1 MYSTYGNY
9 GTTYGTA
16 SSVAGS
22 AVAAIAI
29 FTIIWSIICI
39 AIAVVTIIGMWK
51 MFTKAGEEG
60 WKAIIPVYNIY
71 TLCKI
76 VGVSPWWI
84 LIVFGGSI
92 LTLIPI
98 LGILVGLAL
107 CAAGIYFGILIAKS
121 TANAFGKD
129 TGFAVGLYFLGPIF
143 YCILGF
149 GKAKYEGAKPMND
162 IIFKNAK

>member
-1 MYSTYGNY
+1 MTYTYGNY
-9 GTTYGTA
+9 GTTTTSYDG
-16 SSVAGS
+16 AGL
-22 AVAAIAI
+22 AVFGALWIVYML
-29 FTIIWSIICI
+29 ICI

-51 MFTKAGEEG
+51 VFTKAGEEG
-60 WKAIIPVYNIY
+60 WKSLIPVYNMY

-76 VGVSPWWI
+76 IGVSPWWI
-84 LIVFGGSI
+84 LITFVGGLVCI
-92 LTLIPI
+92 IPI
-98 LGILVGLAL
+98 LGYLAYM
-107 CAAGIYFGILIAKS
+107 AATIYFGILVAKS

-162 IIFKNAK
+162 IIFKNNK

>member
-1 MYSTYGNY
+1 MYTTYGNY
-9 GTTYGTA
+9 GTVDG
-16 SSVAGS
+16 AGL
-22 AVAAIAI
+22 ALFGGLFIVYML
-29 FTIIWSIICI
+29 ICL

-51 MFTKAGEEG
+51 VFTKAGEEG
-60 WKAIIPVYNIY
+60 WKSLIPVYNIY

-76 VGVSPWWI
+76 IGVSPWWI
-84 LIVFGGSI
+84 LIVFGAGVLSA
-92 LTLIPI
+92 IPI
-98 LGILVGLAL
+98 LGILIGLAEMV
-107 CAAGIYFGILIAKS
+107 ATVYFGILVAKS

-162 IIFKNAK
+162 IIFKKK